1 MAIGRAP
8 CQKFPASRR
17 TAFPTASHVLGSKL
31 DSIPF
36 SPFHLGVIFVL
47 GFVAL
52 VDGYDGSMT
61 GTLLVLAKKPLHIT
75 PGEIRLLAVASS
87 LAACVGGFT
96 AAAISDHWSR
106 RTVMLL
112 GVAAINFFTLLIPL
126 AQSGEQLIAIRLLT
140 GLAIGFAASAPFPIA
155 AELMPAQHRRTYGA
169 IYEMMLASS
178 FTLVPLVGFL
188 VAGNPNGFRLLALP
202 AVLGLFVVPVL
213 VYRLIPESPRWYL
226 RRGNPEA
233 AVDHRQ
239 PDHRPVRQSRGAAD
253 GHSARA
259 RTSAPAREQLP
270 SFSALFRR
278 GQLRWTVV
286 GIVSLVCAQVSFFT
300 ISILL
305 PKALIDQGAAVTLS
319 FGLSSLVFLAS
330 IPGEGLYRVPD
341 GDHRAAMDDR
351 LLPRRIASRPS
362 DDGGGAFRGALRD
375 RRVCR
380 RSADHRLHRAV
391 DLYGRAGVS
400 LRAVP
405 DGAARSRA
413 VFWRVVRAV
422 RRRRDRAVHVGAVH
436 RLADD
441 ILWNPGDRCVD
452 RRLCAGAVWQ
462 GNRRPA
468 GNRQRGGSRT
478 GLTVLLGRCFG
489 IICAARQIYPC
500 VAWLPTSVT
509 VDMPHGGIGFGA
521 MRMAFTG
528 LDIDHITNIN
538 IVLSC
543 SVATMPEPE
552 VTISSWS
559 QLWICHPV
567 VPPWLKLTTLQL

>member
-1 MAIGRAP
+1 MSEAP
-8 CQKFPASRR
+8 RVST
-17 TAFPTASHVLGSKL
+17 TAFPPASHVLGSKL

-75 PGEIRLLAVASS
+75 PAEIRLLAVASS

-188 VAGNPNGFRLLALP
+188 VAGNANGFRLLALP
-202 AVLGLFVVPVL
+202 AVLGLFVVPAL
-213 VYRLIPESPRWYL
+213 VYLLIPESPRWHL
-226 RRGNPEA
+226 RRGDPAA
-233 AVDHRQ
+233 AVSIVNRIIGRSGNRVPPLTAAALGESSVHR
-239 PDHRPVRQSRGAAD
+239 H
-253 GHSARA
+253 
-259 RTSAPAREQLP
+259 EQLP
-270 SFSALFRR
+270 SFSALFHR

-286 GIVSLVCAQVSFFT
+286 GIASLVCAQVSFFT

-330 IPGEGLYRVPD
+330 IPGKGFTGFLMEIIGRRWTITYCLAGSLPGLLMMATAHSAGRYATVVFVAGALITGFTVLSTFTAVRVYLSEQFPTALRGRGQYFGESCGRFGAGVVAPFMLEPYTGSPVIFFGTLAIVALIGAFVPVLFGKETVGQLETVTERVPE
-341 GDHRAAMDDR
+341 
-351 LLPRRIASRPS
+351 IA
-362 DDGGGAFRGALRD
+362 
-375 RRVCR
+375 
-380 RSADHRLHRAV
+380 
-391 DLYGRAGVS
+391 
-400 LRAVP
+400 
-405 DGAARSRA
+405 
-413 VFWRVVRAV
+413 
-422 RRRRDRAVHVGAVH
+422 
-436 RLADD
+436 
-441 ILWNPGDRCVD
+441 
-452 RRLCAGAVWQ
+452 
-462 GNRRPA
+462 
-468 GNRQRGGSRT
+468 
-478 GLTVLLGRCFG
+478 
-489 IICAARQIYPC
+489 
-500 VAWLPTSVT
+500 
-509 VDMPHGGIGFGA
+509 
-521 MRMAFTG
+521 
-528 LDIDHITNIN
+528 
-538 IVLSC
+538 
-543 SVATMPEPE
+543 
-552 VTISSWS
+552 
-559 QLWICHPV
+559 
-567 VPPWLKLTTLQL
+567 